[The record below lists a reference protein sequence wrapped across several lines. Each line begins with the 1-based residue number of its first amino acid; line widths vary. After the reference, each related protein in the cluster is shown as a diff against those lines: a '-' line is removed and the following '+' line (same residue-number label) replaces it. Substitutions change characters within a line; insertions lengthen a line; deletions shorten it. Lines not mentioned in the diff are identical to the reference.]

1 LREKSATHKLNV
13 GKNKMKRILQMMAVL
28 VLLAAGATWLATGS
42 NSGWTKTSVVVK
54 TLDPVTGIEG
64 ITYRE
69 KFLPGVDFPAG
80 SALAAGALGA
90 TSLFFRK
97 KNLPTQNQKQN

>member
-28 VLLAAGATWLATGS
+28 VLLAAEAIWLVTGA
-42 NSGWTKTSVVVK
+42 NRGWTKTSVMVK
-54 TLDPVTGIEG
+54 TLDPVTEIEG
-64 ITYRE
+64 ISYQK
-69 KFLPGVDFPAG
+69 KFLLGVDFLAG

-97 KNLPTQNQKQN
+97 